1 MGTISRPPVGLVYET
16 NHNQKR
22 HTKEQKRRTG
32 VKKTED
38 IKEKKRPTKEKRDL
52 REGQGREDVRRKW
65 DLLEQKRPTKEKRDL
80 KRAKGL

>member
-38 IKEKKRPTKEKRDL
+38 IIKEKKRPTKEKRDL
-52 REGQGREDVRRKW
+52 REGQGREDVRRK
-65 DLLEQKRPTKEKRDL
+65 
-80 KRAKGL
+80 